1 MFFGC
6 CNRPCKDFDRI
17 FCVEGPTGPTGA
29 TGPRGERGADGATG
43 PTGATGATGPI
54 GPTGASGAFAVNPYY
69 VFVRAGNV
77 GGDGSR
83 ANPFGTVEE
92 GYNAVEPYG
101 TVNVLRGTYPVDSQL
116 QIAK

>member
-1 MFFGC
+1 MQ
-6 CNRPCKDFDRI
+6 
-17 FCVEGPTGPTGA
+17 
-29 TGPRGERGADGATG
+29 GEQGVTG
-43 PTGATGATGPI
+43 PTGATGA
-54 GPTGASGAFAVNPYY
+54 SGAFALDPYN

-101 TVNVLRGTYPVDSQL
+101 TVNVLSGTYPVDSQL